1 MMASSLRP
9 SFCIISIEV
18 ILQIS
23 NCIKS
28 SVIFQN
34 PYGNLS
40 KCTIEAIEKM
50 EKSGQQHQEE
60 SDQVADQIAS
70 DFCTWLRALPKGE
83 TENINYTS
91 PDYIRQLFDERVS
104 SRFIASSLRNF
115 LKSAAYSLLNNF

>member
-1 MMASSLRP
+1 MASSLRP
-9 SFCIISIEV
+9 SYILISIEV

-23 NCIKS
+23 NCFKS

-91 PDYIRQLFDERVS
+91 PDYIRQLFDERVRS
-104 SRFIASSLRNF
+104 N
-115 LKSAAYSLLNNF
+115 

>member
-1 MMASSLRP
+1 MKLLLASSLRA
-9 SFCIISIEV
+9 SLIEV
-18 ILQIS
+18 ILQKS
-23 NCIKS
+23 NCYKS
-28 SVIFQN
+28 LVIFQN

-91 PDYIRQLFDERVS
+91 PDYIRQLFDERVRSNQIHQEYHCWRYYLEKFCLS
-104 SRFIASSLRNF
+104 SI
-115 LKSAAYSLLNNF
+115 K